1 MKTAHIALLSAIGL
15 STVAIAQTSPQTT
28 PDNNTVLENSVTTTT
43 PAPDATE
50 VPQAPTPTVP
60 ETDSA
65 TDPTTPATPD
75 TTTSTTP
82 EESAPKPER

>member
-28 PDNNTVLENSVTTTT
+28 PDNNSTLDNSVTTT
-43 PAPDATE
+43 PAPDATGTPE
-50 VPQAPTPTVP
+50 TPTPTVP

-65 TDPTTPATPD
+65 TDPTTSATP
-75 TTTSTTP
+75 
-82 EESAPKPER
+82 ESAPTPQR

>member
-43 PAPDATE
+43 PAPEAADT
-50 VPQAPTPTVP
+50 PQAPTPTVP

-65 TDPTTPATPD
+65 TDAATPD
-75 TTTSTTP
+75 AATSMTP
-82 EESAPKPER
+82 ESAPKPER

>member
-1 MKTAHIALLSAIGL
+1 MKTAHIVLLSAIGL

-43 PAPDATE
+43 PAPEAADT
-50 VPQAPTPTVP
+50 PQAPTPTVP

-65 TDPTTPATPD
+65 TDPATPD
-75 TTTSTTP
+75 AAPSTTP